1 MHVDLC
7 FDHYFNCLTVKTD
20 INKNG
25 LNLIY
30 SEGSKAFKT
39 QIAAAWLAVWL
50 NHSNFDVI
58 WTAFQG
64 ILKLRTHI
72 SVFWCFWRVRA
83 QNENP
88 ETTENHCFLVIKL
101 KYMWICLMI
110 NILTF
115 WVSKMTLAKMN
126 SINLERSEAKIKLKF
141 QVTFVFSFVRP
152 QSINCLVRISFVLKN
167 GVDGRAEVKKFGFFN
182 KKHTYCQSV
191 T

>member
-1 MHVDLC
+1 M
-7 FDHYFNCLTVKTD
+7 NCISRVFKVTYSHFSILVFLTGFRD
-20 INKNG
+20 
-25 LNLIY
+25 
-30 SEGSKAFKT
+30 F
-39 QIAAAWLAVWL
+39 
-50 NHSNFDVI
+50 
-58 WTAFQG
+58 
-64 ILKLRTHI
+64 R
-72 SVFWCFWRVRA
+72 VFVSGYRV

-101 KYMWICLMI
+101 KYMWICFII

-152 QSINCLVRISFVLKN
+152 QLINCLVHFSFVLKN
-167 GVDGRAEVKKFGFFN
+167 GADGREEVKKFGFFN